1 MIAGLNRACALVFAT
16 RCAACAALNTRPFDN
31 AVCPDCWSAIDR
43 FDNGGILSWPA
54 ARISAHAA
62 IGPHDGPLRDI
73 VQALKYDGRR
83 SVAPRLAA
91 LMREAGRPLLATADL
106 VVPVPLHRR
115 RQWTRGFNQ
124 ADLLARGLGLP
135 IQRALRRQ
143 RSTAPQVSLPAD
155 ARRQNVDGAFALV
168 RWPRPPQLRHR
179 RILLVDDVFT
189 TGATLEACARVLL
202 EAGAREVMA
211 LTAARAVIG
220 RRP

>member
-1 MIAGLNRACALVFAT
+1 MIAGLNHAFALLFAT

-31 AVCPDCWSAIDR
+31 AVCPDCWAAIDR
-43 FDNGGILSWPA
+43 FDGGGILHWPA
-54 ARISAHAA
+54 ARITAHAA
-62 IGPHDGPLRDI
+62 IGPHEGPLRVI

-83 SVAPRLAA
+83 SVAARLSM
-91 LMREAGRPLLATADL
+91 LMRDAGRPLLAAADV

-115 RQWTRGFNQ
+115 RAWTRGFNQ
-124 ADLLARGLGLP
+124 ADLLARGLGRPVARL
-135 IQRALRRQ
+135 LRRQ

-168 RWPRPPQLRHR
+168 RWPPPRVRDR

-189 TGATLEACARVLL
+189 TGATLEACARVLH

-220 RRP
+220 RRS